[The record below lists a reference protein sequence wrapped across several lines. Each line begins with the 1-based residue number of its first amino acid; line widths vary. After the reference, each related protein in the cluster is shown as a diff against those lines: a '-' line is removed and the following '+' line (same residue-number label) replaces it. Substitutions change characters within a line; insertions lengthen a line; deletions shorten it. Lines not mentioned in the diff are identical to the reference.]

1 MIKDLIKLY
10 KERRELTL
18 LEITYFALS
27 VITFAVAGIIA
38 LFNQSLGV
46 SILIVPLIA
55 LIAGVV
61 NIVAWSVV
69 KLVIESLINRKNADK
84 AADKPAKT
92 TKK

>member
-18 LEITYFALS
+18 LEITYFTLS

-92 TKK
+92 IKK

>member
-69 KLVIESLINRKNADK
+69 KLLIESLINRKNADK